1 MIVSICPGA
10 TGGWMFEHLCLAVL
24 PVDDRDGLG
33 VLERAL
39 LEALDP
45 PVNLDGM
52 QRTPLRIAL
61 GTARSRLL
69 GL

>member
-1 MIVSICPGA
+1 
-10 TGGWMFEHLCLAVL
+10 MFEHLSLAVL

-52 QRTPLRIAL
+52 RRTPLRIAL